1 MNNINN
7 LLKSLLY
14 LLKALLCGQIKT
26 NILSIKHT
34 PEGTRQTIYCHDTDV
49 RYELY
54 TNSCDE
60 LFAAYI
66 KAGYKMS
73 RIRFKKMKW
82 EYLICLHPINIIP
95 SCKEPYLVL
104 DVIFP
109 KSVIEIGSNLF
120 CYAIGSKEIQ
130 LPAQLK
136 RIESNAFI
144 TSNEYIELPDSL
156 ECIGDR
162 AFIHCSFK
170 RISIP
175 ASVRHIG
182 VQPFN
187 SSTEVIIVDSRN
199 PVYDSRENCNAI
211 IEKSTN
217 KLIYASR
224 NSKIPNGIKSIGEF
238 AFNPYTRHVII
249 PTSVTYIHRRAF
261 ANLHTS
267 ELIIPTG
274 VTEIEEYAFEHSSIG
289 KIAIPNTIT
298 HISKGTFACC
308 KTREI
313 VIPEGVIEIEE
324 GAFHGA
330 EIKTITLPDSV
341 IRIKPHA
348 FSYCTTDKITIPP
361 KIREIEE
368 GVFKHSKINNI
379 ILHDNIRQIHSQ
391 AFAGCITGEINI
403 TNHIDK
409 IMLDAFIE
417 ISVRK
422 LTFSNSQQF
431 VNQIF
436 RDSNI
441 GELVLP
447 MNMDTI
453 HEETF
458 NSANIEYLLVPDTV
472 RHICKG
478 AFRNSTLGIIRIDAP
493 ISIIEDETFS
503 GASIQE
509 IILPSTLRE
518 IGKKAFLN
526 SKLESITIPDGV
538 TKIAEQAFRL
548 CKGLKEIELPA
559 TITYIGSCAF
569 SEIASLKRIKTPVS
583 ALVEE
588 DFVTT
593 IITKRYGYGYQVDK
607 IMTEGDNKYKIYEQW
622 WDTESF

>member
-1 MNNINN
+1 
-7 LLKSLLY
+7 
-14 LLKALLCGQIKT
+14 
-26 NILSIKHT
+26 
-34 PEGTRQTIYCHDTDV
+34 
-49 RYELY
+49 
-54 TNSCDE
+54 
-60 LFAAYI
+60 
-66 KAGYKMS
+66 
-73 RIRFKKMKW
+73 MKW
-82 EYLICLHPINIIP
+82 EHLICLHPINIIP
-95 SCKEPYLVL
+95 SCKEPYLVQ

-109 KSVIEIGSNLF
+109 KSVEEIGSNLF
-120 CYAIGSKEIQ
+120 CYAIGDSKEIK

-136 RIESNAFI
+136 RIESNAFS
-144 TSNEYIELPDSL
+144 TGNENIKLPDSL

-162 AFIHCSFK
+162 AFVHCSFK
-170 RISIP
+170 SISIP

-187 SSTEVIIVDSRN
+187 SSTEEIIVDSRN

-224 NSKIPNGIKSIGEF
+224 NSKIPNGIRSIGEF
-238 AFNPYTRHVII
+238 AFTPYTRQVII
-249 PTSVTYIHRRAF
+249 PTSVTHIHRRAF

-289 KIAIPNTIT
+289 KITIANTIT

-313 VIPEGVIEIEE
+313 VIPDGVIVIEE

-330 EIKTITLPDSV
+330 EIKTITLPNSV
-341 IRIKPHA
+341 VRIKPHA
-348 FSYCTTDKITIPP
+348 FSQCTTDKIIIPP
-361 KIREIEE
+361 KIKEIEE

-403 TNHIDK
+403 TTHIDK

-431 VNQIF
+431 VNQTF

-447 MNMDTI
+447 MNIDTI

-472 RHICKG
+472 CLICKG

-526 SKLESITIPDGV
+526 CNLESITIPDGV
-538 TKIAEQAFRL
+538 TKIAEQAFEC
-548 CKGLKEIELPA
+548 CKGLEEIDLPA
-559 TITYIGSCAF
+559 TITYIGSRAF
-569 SEIASLKRIKTPVS
+569 NEIVSLKRIKIPIT
-583 ALVEE
+583 ALVEK
-588 DFVTT
+588 DFVTD
-593 IITKRYGYGYQVDK
+593 IISKRYQFGYRVDK
-607 IMTEGDNKYKIYEQW
+607 IVAKGENKYKLYEQW
-622 WDTESF
+622 WGME